1 MGYEINLDDIFEI
14 NGQDY
19 ITLDITELDG
29 VKYCFTNRLL
39 SDEEPSKDFF
49 VFKMLPQGLVKEKDT
64 EKLNAVLKIFSA
76 NMNKKIEY
84 MNSLKEQ
91 EGSGE

>member
-1 MGYEINLDDIFEI
+1 
-14 NGQDY
+14 
-19 ITLDITELDG
+19 
-29 VKYCFTNRLL
+29 
-39 SDEEPSKDFF
+39 
-49 VFKMLPQGLVKEKDT
+49 MLPQGLVKEKDT